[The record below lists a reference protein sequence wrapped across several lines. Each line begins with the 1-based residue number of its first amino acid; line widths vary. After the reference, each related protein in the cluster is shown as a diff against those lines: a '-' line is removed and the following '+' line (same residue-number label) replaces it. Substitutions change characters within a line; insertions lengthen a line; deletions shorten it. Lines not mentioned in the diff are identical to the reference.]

1 MLIHI
6 LLLKLKVCWAKR
18 ISFHAY
24 TYFALVKRY
33 GGVPIVNTVIDYPA
47 TVSIPETQ
55 LFRDSEEAVW
65 DFISSDLDYAIAHLS
80 AKRGTKKD
88 VPINMQLQL

>member
-1 MLIHI
+1 M
-6 LLLKLKVCWAKR
+6 VV
-18 ISFHAY
+18 Y
-24 TYFALVKRY
+24 
-33 GGVPIVNTVIDYPA
+33 PIVNTVIDYPA

-80 AKRGTKKD
+80 AKNQKGRANK
-88 VPINMQLQL
+88 MQLQLLNRVLCFMWKYCQI